1 MSATR
6 FAAMSAA
13 LKHPPSRMTVDE
25 FLAWDSGDRTGRRW
39 QLVDG
44 EPVAMAPA
52 SENHGAIQAELASLL
67 RNHLVERRSPCRVIT
82 EPGIIPNVGANENW
96 RIPDLGVTC
105 APPKGGVEMQAPILL
120 VEILSPNNY
129 AETRASIWTYAT
141 LPSVQE
147 ILVVNSVRI
156 AAELLRRHDDG
167 AWPEQPEMIPAE
179 GNVVLASVGFT
190 VPLAAL
196 YRTTSLAR

>member
-1 MSATR
+1 
-6 FAAMSAA
+6 MSAA
-13 LKHPPSRMTVDE
+13 LTHPPTRMTLDE
-25 FLAWDSGDRTGRRW
+25 FLAWDSGDYTGRRW

-44 EPVAMAPA
+44 EPVAIAPA
-52 SENHGAIQAELASLL
+52 RQNHGAIQSELNRLMG
-67 RNHLVERRSPCRVIT
+67 NHLAETGSACRVIT
-82 EPGIIPNVGANENW
+82 EGGVIPRVRANENW

-105 APPKGGVEMQAPILL
+105 DPPKDIVEVEAPVLL

-129 AETRASIWTYAT
+129 AETRANIWTYTT

-156 AAELLRRHDDG
+156 EAELLRRRDDG
-167 AWPEQPEMIPAE
+167 TWPEQPDAIPAD
-179 GNVVLASVGFT
+179 GTVDLASIGLT
-190 VPLAAL
+190 VPLATL

>member
-1 MSATR
+1 
-6 FAAMSAA
+6 MSAA
-13 LKHPPSRMTVDE
+13 LKRPPSRMTVDE
-25 FLAWDSGDRTGRRW
+25 FLAWDSGDHTGRRW

-52 SENHGAIQAELASLL
+52 RQNHGAIQSELARLL
-67 RNHLVERRSPCRVIT
+67 GNHLLERASPCRVIT
-82 EPGIIPNVGANENW
+82 EPGIIPRVRASENW
-96 RIPDLGVTC
+96 RIPDIGVTC
-105 APPKGGVEMQAPILL
+105 APPEDEIEVRGAVLL

-129 AETRASIWTYAT
+129 AETRANVWTYTT
-141 LPSVQE
+141 LPSVKE

-156 AAELLRRHDDG
+156 EAELLRRRDDG
-167 AWPEQPEMIPAE
+167 TWPEQPDMIPAD
-179 GNVVLASVGFT
+179 GTLGLASIYFD

>member
-1 MSATR
+1 
-6 FAAMSAA
+6 MSAA
-13 LKHPPSRMTVDE
+13 LKRPPSRMTVDE
-25 FLAWDSGDRTGRRW
+25 FLAWDSGDHTGRRW

-52 SENHGAIQAELASLL
+52 RQNHGAIQSELARLL
-67 RNHLVERRSPCRVIT
+67 GNHLLERASPCRVIT
-82 EPGIIPNVGANENW
+82 EPGIIPRVRASENW
-96 RIPDLGVTC
+96 RIPDIGVTC
-105 APPKGGVEMQAPILL
+105 APPEDEIEVRGAVLL

-129 AETRASIWTYAT
+129 AETRANVWTYTT
-141 LPSVQE
+141 LPSVME

-156 AAELLRRHDDG
+156 EAELLRRRDDG
-167 AWPEQPEMIPAE
+167 TWPEQPDMIPAD
-179 GNVVLASVGFT
+179 GTLGLASIYFD